1 MGEIVRHPWMCKG
14 YVESP
19 IVNNYLPVR
28 VPLISPEQ
36 IDHDVIHEMAQYIGF
51 GFGSEDEIRIGLE
64 AILTEDWYRAWLK
77 DTLAPQIELVRTTLR
92 EQLRNAE
99 KKPAVAAGSTLS
111 LARQDAR
118 ESSAATGPKLVT
130 PP

>member
-1 MGEIVRHPWMCKG
+1 
-14 YVESP
+14 
-19 IVNNYLPVR
+19 
-28 VPLISPEQ
+28 
-36 IDHDVIHEMAQYIGF
+36 MAQYIGF

-130 PP
+130 PPSLTLQQAGSSSGATLTNPADTSAS